1 MAKTVKYLKRGFV
14 YIILLFVSFLS
25 IFPCYWMFAG
35 ATNSSRDVAS
45 GRVLPGSYLMEN
57 LKKLFDIYPMASALI
72 NSLKIAIIIV
82 VASLL
87 VTSLAAY
94 GFEKF
99 GNKKS
104 ENAYMIFLL
113 GMMIPTSALIIPWYK
128 MMAGFG
134 IINSSLAVIF
144 PAISSIFLIFFFRQS
159 FKSLPNEILE
169 SARIDGAGEFRI
181 FFSIVFPSM
190 RATYAAAAIYAF
202 MTAWNNYMWPMIV
215 LQTDDQKTVT
225 LVVSK
230 IAASAYVADYGVQM
244 AGLALATL
252 PMLIVFLCLQH
263 SFIEGMTGSV
273 HRKNAVGMKWTT
285 YFGRWR
291 QTY

>member
-202 MTAWNNYMWPMIV
+202 MTAWNNYMWPMII

-273 HRKNAVGMKWTT
+273 KG
-285 YFGRWR
+285 
-291 QTY
+291 

>member
-1 MAKTVKYLKRGFV
+1 MAKAIKYLKRTLV
-14 YIILLFVSFLS
+14 YIILILASFLS
-25 IFPCYWMFAG
+25 IFPCYYMFIG
-35 ATNSSRDVAS
+35 ATNTSRDVAA

-57 LKKLFDIYPMASALI
+57 VTNLFQTYPMASALI
-72 NSLKIAIIIV
+72 NSLKIAVTITI
-82 VASLL
+82 ASLL

-99 GNKKS
+99 RNKNS
-104 ENAYMIFLL
+104 ERVYTIYLV
-113 GMMIPTSALIIPWYK
+113 GMMIPTSALIIPWFK
-128 MMAGFG
+128 MMAGMG
-134 IINSSLAVIF
+134 LINTPLAVIF

-169 SARIDGAGEFRI
+169 SARIDGASEIGIFFRI
-181 FFSIVFPSM
+181 VLPSM

-215 LQTDDQKTVT
+215 LQTDNQKTVT

-230 IAASAYVADYGVQM
+230 IASSAYVADYGVQM
-244 AGLALATL
+244 AGLAIATL

-263 SFIEGMTGSV
+263 SFVEGMTGSV
-273 HRKNAVGMKWTT
+273 KG
-285 YFGRWR
+285 
-291 QTY
+291 